1 MWLQTYL
8 PGREAPVGHGGCR
21 GMEAP
26 FWPLSESNTAGH
38 SPAKAP
44 GACTRP
50 FWDVHPLEVKVPS
63 SRSSRSS
70 KSKHSTATAQ
80 GPLPG
85 PQPAKTYPQKPCKPS
100 KYVHPHPVKLFPC
113 AFCPQVAEM
122 MRDTDTHSPGGAGVL
137 GTGTWLWASFPSL
150 ST

>member
-1 MWLQTYL
+1 MRVVLPPHKAGLRGPGSLLSLQRMWLQTHL

-50 FWDVHPLEVKVPS
+50 FWDVHPLEVKVRS

-70 KSKHSTATAQ
+70 KSKHGTATAQ

-85 PQPAKTYPQKPCKPS
+85 PQPAKTHPQKPCKPS
-100 KYVHPHPVKLFPC
+100 KYVHPHPVSSPPVPS
-113 AFCPQVAEM
+113 AFRLQ
-122 MRDTDTHSPGGAGVL
+122 R
-137 GTGTWLWASFPSL
+137 
-150 ST
+150 